1 SSTPFSGIIINTLL
15 HNSIDDGDI
24 VTINQFG
31 QLRVIL
37 SKRANHN
44 TLLVTERCNNL
55 CLFCSQPPRE
65 ENDNWLL
72 SYGALALA
80 AFEFDGEI
88 GISGGEPLLY
98 GD

>member
-1 SSTPFSGIIINTLL
+1 
-15 HNSIDDGDI
+15 
-24 VTINQFG
+24 
-31 QLRVIL
+31 
-37 SKRANHN
+37 ANHN

-98 GD
+98 GDAFIKFLEFVSSHAPTTRLHVLTNGRAFSNLRFTEKIAS